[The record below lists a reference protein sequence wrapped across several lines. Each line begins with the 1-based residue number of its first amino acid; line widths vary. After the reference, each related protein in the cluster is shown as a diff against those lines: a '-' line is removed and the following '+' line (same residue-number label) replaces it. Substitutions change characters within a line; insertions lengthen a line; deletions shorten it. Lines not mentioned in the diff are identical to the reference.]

1 MVDCMQQL
9 DKFEAPTNSR
19 EKMMRLSAPKSFL
32 EKRLGIIKWLQ
43 CSDVLFH
50 VNQEGIE
57 LWCREPY
64 TV

>member
-9 DKFEAPTNSR
+9 NKFEAPTNSR
-19 EKMMRLSAPKSFL
+19 EKMMRLSVPKSFL

-57 LWCREPY
+57 LWCREPN